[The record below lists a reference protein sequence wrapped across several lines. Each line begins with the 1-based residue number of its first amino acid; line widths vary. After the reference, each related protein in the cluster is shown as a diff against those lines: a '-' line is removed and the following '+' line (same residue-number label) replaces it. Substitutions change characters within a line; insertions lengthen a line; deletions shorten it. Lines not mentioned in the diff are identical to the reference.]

1 MEGYI
6 IALLDMHT
14 RRAEGAGLAAQI
26 HKEFVEELKALL
38 EYNYELEER
47 RSESNNDIWSKENKY
62 NWL

>member
-14 RRAEGAGLAAQI
+14 RRAEGAELAAQI
-26 HKEFVEELKALL
+26 HKEFVEELKSLL

-47 RSESNNDIWSKENKY
+47 RSESNNDI
-62 NWL
+62 